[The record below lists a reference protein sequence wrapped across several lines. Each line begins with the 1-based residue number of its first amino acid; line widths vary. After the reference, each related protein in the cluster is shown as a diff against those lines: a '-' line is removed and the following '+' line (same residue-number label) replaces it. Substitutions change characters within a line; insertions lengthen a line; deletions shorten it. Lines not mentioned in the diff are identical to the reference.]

1 MTTIEQPTPRE
12 VRAAIREQF
21 AKMPPTVDANG
32 WLPGETHM
40 GNPSE
45 APGDVLQ
52 DPVTEPN
59 PNLRAPGPTG
69 PRPDPSQGYQGTPA
83 PRPLSVLER
92 IHAQAAKHNN

>member
-1 MTTIEQPTPRE
+1 MTTTPRE
-12 VRAAIREQF
+12 IRAAIREQL

-40 GNPSE
+40 GGPSE
-45 APGDVLQ
+45 APRDVLQ
-52 DPVTEPN
+52 PVTEPGS
-59 PNLRAPGPTG
+59 PQVDSTPTG